1 MARARQQ
8 ERQGKV
14 NAQLEPGELQR
25 LVRLDVG
32 GRALLVR
39 AMERL
44 GLSGR
49 GYDRVRRVAR
59 TIADLDG
66 SDDVGVAHVAEA
78 LQLRRRTDGAAI
90 VGGAGSAAAE

>member
-1 MARARQQ
+1 M
-8 ERQGKV
+8 ERQGKP
-14 NAQLEPGELQR
+14 NAQLEPGELQQM
-25 LVRLDVG
+25 VRLDDN
-32 GRALLVR
+32 GRALMIR

-66 SDDVGVAHVAEA
+66 DNDVRAAHVAEA
-78 LQLRRRTDGAAI
+78 LQLRGRTDGQRA
-90 VGGAGSAAAE
+90 VGTASATATVQ